1 MHFANIHTQ
10 YNTIDSRNCWPT
22 QCKPAVE
29 KKNEEGIPKCKSK
42 TTRHL
47 CNTVLLQSSIFSSHA
62 KAKSPEAL
70 ISLSMDGEHDWFK
83 SCKIIHLRQNAC
95 LANIACLFFTG
106 LGGAVAEQIDKREL
120 PSIHFALFQ
129 AL

>member
-1 MHFANIHTQ
+1 MQVENHSASLQHCPPAILNIF
-10 YNTIDSRNCWPT
+10 ISRP
-22 QCKPAVE
+22 
-29 KKNEEGIPKCKSK
+29 
-42 TTRHL
+42 
-47 CNTVLLQSSIFSSHA
+47 
-62 KAKSPEAL
+62 KSPEAL

-83 SCKIIHLRQNAC
+83 SCKIIHLRQISC
-95 LANIACLFFTG
+95 LTNIACLFFTG